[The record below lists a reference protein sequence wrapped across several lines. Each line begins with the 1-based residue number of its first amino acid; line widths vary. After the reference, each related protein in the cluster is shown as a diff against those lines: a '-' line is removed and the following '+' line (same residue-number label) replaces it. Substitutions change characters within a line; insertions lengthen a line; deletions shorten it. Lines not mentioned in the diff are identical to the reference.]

1 MPEPPSAEETLTP
14 AEIEKKFAEIEQMP
28 GGFYKDKATPLMR
41 LAKAAEK
48 LGNAEQA
55 EQLKT
60 EAAAFLLTPRG
71 QGFPGYFQPA
81 FGYADGSTSPSR
93 DYFTPARLAWLAKRA
108 QETSGIAHAAHLA
121 DVCWD
126 LAPKK
131 DPATAR
137 IAISKYR
144 ECADNY
150 WRAGQGL
157 EFGDAIKRAVQ
168 LAATLGDASQ
178 LSEIT
183 ADVVARFDELD
194 GRKEYRY
201 CLDLADA
208 LEKATKVPPG
218 EDAQKRVLEVL
229 DHGASYYRE
238 SHPKKEDSFGPVHGP
253 NEHFIRSFAERSLA
267 LAKAWKRKDV
277 TAEATKLAQAQSYER
292 EAEMAANELA
302 RLVFLQDAE
311 KLYGELGRTA
321 DQDRLRVAMG
331 QAGKRAESE
340 FKEAR
345 AEVQIPHAE
354 IKAYIEPLIGGS
366 LAESLAN
373 LSSASHF
380 IPSLDSSKK
389 SATEGQKQFPL
400 QAIIPKLVLKDG
412 HIVGGADTEAESL
425 DLAVV
430 RDFVLG
436 INIGGVFRSHLIE
449 KLIREQGLST
459 EGLLEH
465 FRKWGH
471 CKGKHIEFLGIG
483 FAHYFKGDYVS
494 AIHVLVP
501 QFEDLLRSFLEAA
514 GQPISDPQRGKFF
527 ILDSLLNNRVFVKA
541 AGDDL
546 ITWYRLSLSDPSG
559 MNLRNDVAHG
569 LSSPETMT
577 KEIAEL
583 VIHLILSLT
592 RFKLE
597 DKSRTGNIE

>member
-1 MPEPPSAEETLTP
+1 MPETPSTEETLTP
-14 AEIEKKFAEIEQMP
+14 AEIGKKFAEIEQMP

-41 LAKAAEK
+41 LAKAADQ
-48 LGNAEQA
+48 LGNTERA
-55 EQLKT
+55 EQLRT

-71 QGFPGYFQPA
+71 QGFSGYFQPA
-81 FGYADGSTSPSR
+81 FVYADDSTSPPR
-93 DYFTPARLAWLAKRA
+93 DYFTPDRLAWLAKRA
-108 QETSGIAHAAHLA
+108 QETSGTAHAAHLA

-131 DPATAR
+131 DPAMAR
-137 IAISKYR
+137 LAISKYR
-144 ECADNY
+144 ECADGY
-150 WRAGQGL
+150 WRAGKGL

-168 LAATLGDASQ
+168 LAAILGDASQ

-183 ADVVARFDELD
+183 ADIVARFDELD

-208 LEKATKVPPG
+208 LEKATKAPPA

-238 SHPKKEDSFGPVHGP
+238 THPKKEDSFGPVHGP
-253 NEHFIRSFAERSLA
+253 NEHFSRSFAERSLA

-292 EAEMAANELA
+292 EAERAANELA

-345 AEVQIPHAE
+345 GEVQIPHAE

-366 LAESLAN
+366 LAGSLEN
-373 LSSASHF
+373 LSAAPHF

-389 SATEGQKQFPL
+389 SAAEGKRQFPL
-400 QAIIPKLVLKDG
+400 QAIMPKLILKDG
-412 HIVGGADTEAESL
+412 HIVGGGATDEELL
-425 DLAVV
+425 DLAVT

-436 INIGGVFRSHLIE
+436 IKIGGVFRSHLIE
-449 KLIREQGLST
+449 RLIKEQGLST
-459 EGLLEH
+459 DGLLAH

-471 CKGKHIEFLGIG
+471 CKDKHIEFLGIG
-483 FAHYFKGDYVS
+483 FAHYFKGDHIS

-501 QFEDLLRSFLEAA
+501 QFEDILRGFLERA

-527 ILDSLLNNRVFVKA
+527 ILDSLLKNPTLVKV
-541 AGDDL
+541 AGEDL

-559 MNLRNDVAHG
+559 INLRNDVAHG
-569 LSSPETMT
+569 LSSPESMT
-577 KEIAEL
+577 KETAEL
-583 VIHLILSLT
+583 VIHLLLSFT
-592 RFKLE
+592 RFKFE
-597 DKSRTGNIE
+597 DNKAE